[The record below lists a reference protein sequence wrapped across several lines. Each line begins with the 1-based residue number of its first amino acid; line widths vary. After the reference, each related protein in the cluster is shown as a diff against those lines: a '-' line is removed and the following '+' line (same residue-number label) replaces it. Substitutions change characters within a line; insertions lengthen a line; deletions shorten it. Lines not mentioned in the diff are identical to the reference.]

1 MEKLL
6 KSMGQRIREM
16 RRNQDLTL
24 SDVARMTGLT
34 ESLLSQVE
42 NSKTSPSITT
52 LLAIARAL
60 NTQAGAFFETGD
72 EAGGPVVRRSSR
84 NLSKTASGVNY
95 YLLTPGLKE
104 MPMEVLF
111 CEFYPRA
118 DTETIRHEGVECGVV
133 ISGKLEVILEGQV
146 YVLNAGDSITIESTR
161 PHRVRNLA
169 DGISTAIWID
179 SPPSF

>member
-1 MEKLL
+1 MKEML
-6 KSMGQRIREM
+6 KSMGQKIRKI
-16 RRNQDLTL
+16 RRSQDLTL

-34 ESLLSQVE
+34 ESLLSQIE
-42 NSKTSPSITT
+42 NSKTNPSITT

-72 EAGGPVVRRSSR
+72 EAGGPVVRKSGRRLSR
-84 NLSKTASGVNY
+84 TASGIDY
-95 YLLTPGLKE
+95 FLLTPNLGN

-111 CEFYPRA
+111 GEFHPGA
-118 DTETIRHEGVECGVV
+118 DTETISHEGIECGVV
-133 ISGKLEVILEGQV
+133 ISGKLEVTIADRA
-146 YVLNAGDSITIESTR
+146 YVLNAGDSITIESSK
-161 PHRVRNLA
+161 PHRIRNLA